1 MQKPVIFLRLKQK
14 HFSFSFS
21 FFFVA
26 SSNST
31 SLPSNRNDSFG
42 RAHRRRRSFLQKGFT
57 AAVSRRTAEILDPV
71 VGLPGIIVDPVIRRF
86 PKVGCRRVWISC
98 RRWSCVV
105 GRSLLDEAAAVV
117 VVVGAA
123 TDVADGRVKAVS
135 QAAFCEA
142 VVSAASKWR
151 CSTYDKVWC

>member
-1 MQKPVIFLRLKQK
+1 MITYRAIFQIFKINDTDYKKLIIGRTFPSNFYLFMAALESQQKTLCMQKPVIFLRLKQK

-21 FFFVA
+21 IFFVA

-86 PKVGCRRVWISC
+86 PKVGCRRV
-98 RRWSCVV
+98 
-105 GRSLLDEAAAVV
+105 
-117 VVVGAA
+117 
-123 TDVADGRVKAVS
+123 
-135 QAAFCEA
+135 
-142 VVSAASKWR
+142 
-151 CSTYDKVWC
+151 